1 MDKHEYQKR
10 YELNR
15 RQFLKMAGIGGAA
28 VAAFPATNFLPRNW
42 AYAQAVGK
50 NAEERAI
57 NGALSLAKKA
67 KKKEVTVMIPSGS
80 EGGFAPYLPEWEKA
94 TGIKTN
100 MITVPMSEIVTKCM
114 NEAVT
119 KSGTYD
125 VMLPNPYGLPDLA
138 ESKLAMDLTDYVKK
152 YNPELTGPNG
162 VIKPIYLYGNLYKG
176 RVYGLLTDGDIN
188 TWIIRRDWLNDER
201 NKEAFEKKYGYP
213 LKKPVLFS
221 EVWDQMKFFSDPS
234 KPRYGGWLG
243 MSPYYAKWE
252 FLEIFT
258 SFGILPFDNE
268 MRPGIAGKEG
278 IQALKEL
285 IDVKQTLHPGHT
297 TGGWSEQYKAY
308 AEGTT
313 WTTVSWPSF
322 IKYNNNP
329 KFSKAA
335 GKMEY
340 CQAPGRKLKDGTI
353 FRPARFTFGWSYI
366 VSRYSKIPELA
377 YCWAQYMYSPTVS
390 GKIVRTEG
398 TFFDAFRYN
407 HFKDPKVGQFYDKDR
422 WKELLKVWMI
432 NAENS
437 YPEIVLRGGE
447 EYNNRLDENVI
458 AAYQGQKSVEDAL
471 NDTAEQWEKI
481 TRRYGR
487 KRQIEQW
494 TYLISCMGD
503 NFRNVMNLPDPPDW
517 INKI

>member
-1 MDKHEYQKR
+1 MNRNEHKEQ
-10 YELNR
+10 YEINR
-15 RQFLKMAGIGGAA
+15 RQFMKMAGIGGAA
-28 VAAFPATNFLPRNW
+28 LASSSLVGFMPGNW
-42 AYAQAVGK
+42 AYAQATGK
-50 NAEERAI
+50 NAEERAV
-57 NGALSLAKKA
+57 NGAIALAKKS
-67 KKKEVTVMIPSGS
+67 KKKEINVMIPSGS
-80 EGGFAPYLPEWEKA
+80 EGGFTPYLPDWEKA

-100 MITVPMSEIVTKCM
+100 LITVPMAEIVTKCM

-125 VMLPNPYGLPDLA
+125 VLLPNPYGLPDLV
-138 ESKLAMDLTDYVKK
+138 ESKLVLDITDYVKK

-176 RVYGLLTDGDIN
+176 RVYGFTCDGDIN
-188 TWIIRRDWLNDER
+188 NWIIRRDWLNDEN
-201 NKEAFEKKYGYP
+201 NKKEFEKKFGYP
-213 LKKPVLFS
+213 LKKAELFP
-221 EVWDQMKFFSDPS
+221 ELWDQMKFFTDTS
-234 KPRYGGWLG
+234 KPQYGGWLT

-252 FLEIFT
+252 FLEVFT
-258 SFGILPFDNE
+258 SFGMLPFDDE
-268 MRPGIAGKEG
+268 MRPTIAGKEG
-278 IQALKEL
+278 VQSLKE
-285 IDVKQTLHPGHT
+285 IIEVKGCMHPGHT

-313 WTTVSWPSF
+313 WATVSWPSF

-329 KFSKAA
+329 KFGKTA

-340 CQAPGRKLKDGTI
+340 CQAPGRKMKDGSL

-366 VSRYSKIPELA
+366 VSRYSKDPELA

-407 HFKDPKVGQFYDKDR
+407 HFKDPEVGKFYDTER
-422 WKELLKVWMI
+422 WKDLLEVWMT

-437 YPEIVLRGGE
+437 YPEICLRGGE

-458 AAYQGQKSVEDAL
+458 AAYQGLKKAEDAL
-471 NDTAEQWEKI
+471 NDTAAAWEKI
-481 TRRYGR
+481 TQRYGR
-487 KRQIEQW
+487 KGQTEQW
-494 TYLISCMGD
+494 KYLKSCMGD
-503 NFRNVMNLPDPPDW
+503 NFRKVMSLPAPPDW
-517 INKI
+517 ISKL